1 MILSFSVQ
9 IYLQKSAKC
18 LTHFAPLPKQ
28 PERFPAKRRLHL
40 RRGKT
45 TLQSFVMAR
54 SFCLRVFAC
63 PFGGDKQPFSP
74 EPIIRYDSVVSI
86 GRITQFVGCVKRII
100 VFFAQICNPLPQN
113 LLNCVIDF
121 YWKSVILKPYK
132 QHKQRSICHVR
143 KLSGY
148 HRLCCRF

>member
-18 LTHFAPLPKQ
+18 LTHFAPLLKQ

-40 RRGKT
+40 RRGKNHFT
-45 TLQSFVMAR
+45 EFRHGSVLLPESFRMP
-54 SFCLRVFAC
+54 LRRRQTAVLSRANH
-63 PFGGDKQPFSP
+63 PIRFGCIYRQNNTIYRMCQAYNG
-74 EPIIRYDSVVSI
+74 I
-86 GRITQFVGCVKRII
+86 
-100 VFFAQICNPLPQN
+100 FAQICNPLPQN